1 MKKIYL
7 FLVVAFFYLALSSV
21 VFAQKIVTTIHP
33 YYSLVKQI
41 APKADVVK
49 LLPTGVSPHLFD
61 PSPRDVRNLAD
72 ADLIIL
78 NGHVD
83 EWALDLIDSSGTKAQ
98 VLEVFKEISFEVIEA
113 DEHGHE
119 GEEHHDEEEHHDD
132 DEHHDE
138 EEHHGEEEEHHDEEE
153 HHAEEEEH
161 HDENMA
167 EAHEGHGH
175 HGHGNENPHIWLDP
189 WLMINGVL
197 LITEHIR
204 AIDSDNG
211 TSYLLNSKRL
221 IDDIWELDREL
232 KSLLEPVSGAAFV
245 PFHDA
250 WPYFARR
257 YNLNLVVEIEPSPG
271 QEPSA
276 GYLAY
281 ALKEI
286 QESSAK
292 AVFSEVQLA
301 PRPAEVVAENAGV
314 NLFVLDPLGGQSG
327 TESYQ
332 DLLRHN
338 ARTIAEALR

>member
-1 MKKIYL
+1 M
-7 FLVVAFFYLALSSV
+7 VLSSSSA
-21 VFAQKIVTTIHP
+21 FAQKIVTTIHP
-33 YYSLVKQI
+33 YYSIVKQI
-41 APKADVVK
+41 APNADVTR
-49 LLPTGVSPHLFD
+49 LLPTGASPHLFD

-83 EWALDLIDSSGTKAQ
+83 EWALDLIASSGTKAQ
-98 VLEVFKEISFEVIEA
+98 VLEVFEEISFEVIEA
-113 DEHGHE
+113 GEHGHE
-119 GEEHHDEEEHHDD
+119 SEEHYGEEEHH
-132 DEHHDE
+132 
-138 EEHHGEEEEHHDEEE
+138 EEEEHHD
-153 HHAEEEEH
+153 EEEEH

-167 EAHEGHGH
+167 EAHEE

-197 LITEHIR
+197 LITENIR

-211 TSYLLNSKRL
+211 SSYLLNSKRL
-221 IDDIWELDREL
+221 IDDLWELDEEL
-232 KSLLEPVSGAAFV
+232 KNLLEPVSGAAFV
-245 PFHDA
+245 PFHEA

-257 YNLNLVVEIEPSPG
+257 YNLNLVVSIEPSPG
-271 QEPSA
+271 QEPSPA
-276 GYLAY
+276 YLAY
-281 ALKEI
+281 ALEEIKE
-286 QESSAK
+286 SGAK

-332 DLLRHN
+332 DLLRYN
-338 ARTIAEALR
+338 AGIIAEALR